1 MGDMAEQ
8 FKELSEI
15 HKEQRESRFNKWIDV
30 ILAKGGKELTY
41 GVYRLGEWDLY
52 PYKAGARNYKTGQ
65 RSYIG
70 KVLR

>member
-1 MGDMAEQ
+1 MGDMAKQ

-15 HKEQRESRFNKWIDV
+15 HKEQRENRFNKWIGV
-30 ILAKGGKELTY
+30 ILAKGGKELAY

-65 RSYIG
+65 RAYIG

>member
-15 HKEQRESRFNKWIDV
+15 HKEQRESRFNKWIKV
-30 ILAKGGKELTY
+30 IEEKGARELSY
-41 GVYRLGEWDLY
+41 GVFRLGEWDLY
-52 PYKAGARNYKTGQ
+52 PFKAGARNYKTGQ

>member
-1 MGDMAEQ
+1 MCDMAEQ
-8 FKELSEI
+8 FEAFTEI
-15 HKEQRESRFNKWIDV
+15 KKEQRESRFNKWIDV
-30 ILAKGGKELTY
+30 ILAKGGRELTY

-65 RSYIG
+65 RAYIG